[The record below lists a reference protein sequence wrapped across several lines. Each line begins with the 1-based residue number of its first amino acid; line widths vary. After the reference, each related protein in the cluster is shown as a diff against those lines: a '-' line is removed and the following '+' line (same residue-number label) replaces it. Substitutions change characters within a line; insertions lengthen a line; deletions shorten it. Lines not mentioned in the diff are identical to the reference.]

1 MNHYRLAKEIFE
13 QTRPVAKRARRQAL
27 RELAGNLGLALWGL
41 LVLGVNVGVVLVILH
56 FVIKYW

>member
-1 MNHYRLAKEIFE
+1 MNHYREAQKIFAAMHPK
-13 QTRPVAKRARRQAL
+13 TKRTRRQMV